1 MAMGLCGWEVT
12 YNTSEQST
20 TDGDWLRFC
29 FHRPRSKV
37 PLAIFHLSGEFDLP
51 AGGGHGKVGL
61 GYVSTDLDYVVS
73 MRSFCECP
81 AYRLQALNFPSSH
94 KVGHLEPRRCEVS
107 AVKAGSPN
115 SEQA

>member
-61 GYVSTDLDYVVS
+61 GYVSTGFGLCGVNAIVLRVS
-73 MRSFCECP
+73 
-81 AYRLQALNFPSSH
+81 RLQAT
-94 KVGHLEPRRCEVS
+94 GT
-107 AVKAGSPN
+107 
-115 SEQA
+115 